1 MRIVPTCTQVVLFRD
16 DGMVHCPN
24 SLVSTWTSGV
34 TDHVHC
40 DCCENLLPV
49 VGSGDEGARTVL
61 LFFVAVGRC
70 TVCTHWVCFNSY
82 DQAETVL
89 FQLPHI

>member
-1 MRIVPTCTQVVLFRD
+1 MRIVPTCTQVVQFGD
-16 DGMVHCPN
+16 DGTVHCSSN
-24 SLVSTWTSGV
+24 LASTWTSDV

-40 DCCENLLPV
+40 DCCQSLLPV

-61 LFFVAVGRC
+61 LFFVAVGHC
-70 TVCTHWVCFNSY
+70 TVSMHWVCFDLY
-82 DQAETVL
+82 DRAQTIL